1 MDYRHKWQTMA
12 AVGTG
17 VFLATL
23 DGSIVNV
30 SLPTLVRVLETD
42 FATVQWVV
50 MAYLLII
57 TASMLAMGRLADM
70 VGKKTVYAWG
80 FAIFT
85 AGSALC
91 GTAPSVLWLIAW
103 RVIQAVGASMMMALG
118 AAILTEA
125 FPPWERGKALG
136 LIGAVVSVAI
146 AAGPAVGGAIVGSL
160 SWRWIF
166 YVNLPLGIIGWLLTR
181 RYLPNR
187 KPSTCPPFDYGGALT
202 LFLSFLSLLVG
213 LSIGQ
218 RQGFATP
225 ASWGLICLWPAGMG
239 VFVLQEK
246 RRLHP
251 MVDLTLFRNP
261 TLSISLLTG
270 FICFVGLSGIVILM
284 PFYLEIILRFK
295 PVHVGLLMGVVPV
308 MLGITAPLSG
318 FISDRAGSRM
328 LTVVGLALMTAGYL
342 AAGTLDQETS
352 AVGYLLRMSLIGV
365 GLGIFISPNN
375 STIMGSAPSHQ
386 LGIVSGMMAITRT
399 LGQTVGVSVLGAVWA
414 GRTALHA
421 GQKLHGSTTLAP
433 LESQAA
439 ALQDTFHCA
448 AFLLVTALVLSGW
461 RFLKGSNTKTKKR
474 ID

>member
-1 MDYRHKWQTMA
+1 MA

-30 SLPTLVRVLETD
+30 SLPTLVRALETD

-57 TASMLAMGRLADM
+57 TASMLAMGRLADIL
-70 VGKKTVYAWG
+70 GKKTVYSWG
-80 FAIFT
+80 FIVFT
-85 AGSALC
+85 MGSALC
-91 GTAPSVLWLIAW
+91 GAAPSVNWLIVC
-103 RVIQAVGASMMMALG
+103 RVIQAAGASMMMALG

-146 AAGPAVGGAIVGSL
+146 ATGPAVGGAIVGTL

-166 YVNLPLGIIGWLLTR
+166 YVNLPFGGAGWLLTR
-181 RYLPNR
+181 RYLPDF
-187 KPSTCPPFDYGGALT
+187 KPSACPPFDYAGALI
-202 LFLSFLSLLVG
+202 LFFSIFSLLAG

-225 ASWGLICLWPAGMG
+225 SSWGLICLWPIGMTA
-239 VFVLQEK
+239 FVLQEK

-251 MVDLTLFRNP
+251 MVDLTLFSNL

-270 FICFVGLSGIVILM
+270 FICFAGLSGIIILM
-284 PFYLEIILRFK
+284 PFYLENILRFE

-308 MLGITAPLSG
+308 MLGITAPISG
-318 FISDRAGSRM
+318 FVSDRMGFRM
-328 LTVVGLALMTAGYL
+328 LTVMGLAFMTVGYL
-342 AAGTLDQETS
+342 SAGTLDQETS

-365 GLGIFISPNN
+365 GLGIFITPNN
-375 STIMGSAPSHQ
+375 SAIMGSAPPHQ
-386 LGIVSGMMAITRT
+386 LGVVSGLMAITRT
-399 LGQTVGVSVLGAVWA
+399 LGQTVGVSVLGALWA
-414 GRTALHA
+414 GRTAVHA

-439 ALQDTFHCA
+439 ALQDTFYCGALMLA
-448 AFLLVTALVLSGW
+448 AALILSGW
-461 RFLKGSNTKTKKR
+461 RLRRGSDTVATKGNG
-474 ID
+474 